1 MESIFKIQKYT
12 CSNQNCNDNIE
23 VIFFIRWLLY
33 KRKSQN
39 NENETNNKPSKSIK
53 ASKNLHSDEMSI
65 KNQLIY
71 ISNLNSNKSKELND
85 KLQYTSLI
93 LSSIIYICDIKISI
107 RKEIFKENELSNKN
121 IDDDFSMFESLSKQL
136 FSYYKNIEIEISS
149 NKLNLSNKEVALRQF
164 LIEILILEI
173 IDLIFS
179 DDYYN
184 KHLYKLPS
192 LFQFFLVKCY
202 YLNNNID
209 NISNKHILE
218 MEYSA
223 NLLSNHNFYININQ
237 KFIVALGKLI
247 KIQMINK
254 EYSDGDFISIIKN
267 NELKN
272 KLNQNSDNNNC
283 FELNHLWI
291 GYLKECLNLYY
302 FEFVSLFYY
311 ISDKMDKTYSLSNN
325 KKLNILCVSNNSNSI
340 NSSKSINMM
349 DYHNKKLSKYSF
361 YSFQDLEALFL
372 SIGDCI
378 RKILEFLIFKHYYI
392 FIKFDFHLNREF
404 MFISNSMKDKIKSI
418 CDQISILNSLKVY
431 VD

>member
-23 VIFFIRWLLY
+23 VIFFIRWIFF
-33 KRKSQN
+33 KIKSQN
-39 NENETNNKPSKSIK
+39 NENETKNKLSKSIK
-53 ASKNLHSDEMSI
+53 ASKNLHSDEKLI

-85 KLQYTSLI
+85 KLQSTSFI

-107 RKEIFKENELSNKN
+107 RKEILNENELSNEN
-121 IDDDFSMFESLSKQL
+121 IDNDFSMFESLSKQL

-202 YLNNNID
+202 YLNNKID
-209 NISNKHILE
+209 NISNKDILE
-218 MEYSA
+218 IGYSA
-223 NLLSNHNFYININQ
+223 NLLSNHNFYINLNQ
-237 KFIVALGKLI
+237 IFIVALEKLI
-247 KIQMINK
+247 RIEMINK
-254 EYSDGDFISIIKN
+254 QYSDGDFISIIKN
-267 NELKN
+267 NELKTN
-272 KLNQNSDNNNC
+272 KLNQNSDNNNNNC
-283 FELNHLWI
+283 FDMNQLWI

-325 KKLNILCVSNNSNSI
+325 KKLNILSVSNNSNSI

-404 MFISNSMKDKIKSI
+404 MFISNSMKDKIKSL
-418 CDQISILNSLKVY
+418 CDQISILNSLK
-431 VD
+431 